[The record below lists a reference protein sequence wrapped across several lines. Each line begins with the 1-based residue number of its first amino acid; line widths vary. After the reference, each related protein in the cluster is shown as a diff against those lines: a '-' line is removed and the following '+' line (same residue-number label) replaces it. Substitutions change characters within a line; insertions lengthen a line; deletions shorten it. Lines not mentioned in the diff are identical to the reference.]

1 MLLLFQ
7 SSSDREF
14 DAFRGR
20 GKVALSE
27 FHARMTSMN
36 PMHSTRPRR
45 TVPWIC
51 LALSAFIF
59 SSGCCACAEAQSRD
73 RYRDA
78 RLRMVERFLVQEGIT
93 NKRVIA
99 VMQQVPRHEFV
110 KSSLRK
116 QAYLDTALAIGYKQT
131 ISPPFIVSYMTESI
145 DPQPSDRVLEIGTG
159 SGYQAAVLS
168 RMVDQVYTIEI
179 VAPLGNSAKRVLKR
193 LGYDNVE
200 VKVGDGYK
208 GWPEKAPFDKII
220 VTCSPENVPKP
231 LVQQL
236 REGGKMIIP
245 LGQRYQQVFYLLEK
259 RNGRLKSGELIPT
272 LFVPMTGISEQNRRV
287 QPDPANPRVVNGGF
301 ENDVNDDERVDN
313 WHYQRQVILVAE
325 GAPEGSRF
333 LRFENKEPG
342 RPSQIL
348 QGMPVDGRKVA
359 ALTFNLMIQLQDI
372 QAGRMA
378 YERPTL
384 MIHFYDSVRRP
395 VGDVVAGSWIR
406 DSEWHRSLRNI
417 AVPVKAREAVLRLS
431 LNGATGR
438 MDIDDLKLV
447 PKPR

>member
-1 MLLLFQ
+1 
-7 SSSDREF
+7 
-14 DAFRGR
+14 
-20 GKVALSE
+20 
-27 FHARMTSMN
+27 
-36 PMHSTRPRR
+36 
-45 TVPWIC
+45 
-51 LALSAFIF
+51 
-59 SSGCCACAEAQSRD
+59 
-73 RYRDA
+73 
-78 RLRMVERFLVQEGIT
+78 
-93 NKRVIA
+93 
-99 VMQQVPRHEFV
+99 
-110 KSSLRK
+110 
-116 QAYLDTALAIGYKQT
+116 
-131 ISPPFIVSYMTESI
+131 
-145 DPQPSDRVLEIGTG
+145 
-159 SGYQAAVLS
+159 
-168 RMVDQVYTIEI
+168 MVDQVYTIEI

-342 RPSQIL
+342 RLSQIL

-447 PKPR
+447 PKRR